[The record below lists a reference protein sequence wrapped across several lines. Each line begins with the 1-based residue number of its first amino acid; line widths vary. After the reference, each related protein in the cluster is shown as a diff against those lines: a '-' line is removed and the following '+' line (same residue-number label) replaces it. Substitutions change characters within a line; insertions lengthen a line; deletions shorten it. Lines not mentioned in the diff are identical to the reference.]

1 MSRMLWLLPVLA
13 LGCQRLPPDT
23 AAPPA
28 DTDVDADTDSDADT
42 DADTD
47 SDTDTDT
54 DDWPTGPTVRFV
66 HWNIEFLG
74 STSSDEYQAAIRVLE
89 RLNGDVV
96 FLNEVEPE
104 EVSALNAMAD
114 ELGYDTVLFPSDN
127 PFGTQRN
134 ALMSRLAVQALQDF
148 SSTSLSGDGS
158 ALDVTRN
165 PVGGVFTLP
174 DGGEVQDFDVYDER
188 YSRLQAIGERHVVA
202 EFDVDGER
210 MPAAW
215 VRTHAASRVAVDV
228 LGHDAR
234 SYSSTGHRDL
244 ITRLARWSTS

>member
-1 MSRMLWLLPVLA
+1 MKALIASGSGHYADPWHPFPETTPELSAILTDAGFDVSVNDDVDRAMTHLEGVDLLVVNAGDPWRGEGGQPASAASVDGFTQALDRGIGVLA
-13 LGCQRLPPDT
+13 LHCAVASMRDYPHW
-23 AAPPA
+23 AAA
-28 DTDVDADTDSDADT
+28 
-42 DADTD
+42 
-47 SDTDTDT
+47 
-54 DDWPTGPTVRFV
+54 
-66 HWNIEFLG
+66 
-74 STSSDEYQAAIRVLE
+74 
-89 RLNGDVV
+89 
-96 FLNEVEPE
+96 
-104 EVSALNAMAD
+104 
-114 ELGYDTVLFPSDN
+114 
-127 PFGTQRN
+127 
-134 ALMSRLAVQALQDF
+134 
-148 SSTSLSGDGS
+148 
-158 ALDVTRN
+158 
-165 PVGGVFTLP
+165 VGGMWVPELSLP